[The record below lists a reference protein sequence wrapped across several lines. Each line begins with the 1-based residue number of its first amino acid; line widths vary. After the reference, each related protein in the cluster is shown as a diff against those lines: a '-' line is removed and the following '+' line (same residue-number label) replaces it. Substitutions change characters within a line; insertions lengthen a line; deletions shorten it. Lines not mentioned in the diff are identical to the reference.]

1 MAWIYLLLAGLCE
14 VGWPL
19 GFKLA
24 SSGDNK
30 ILWIIFSIISMT
42 LSGFLLFIA
51 QKTIPMGT
59 AYAVWTGVGAAGA
72 FIVGIL
78 FFKDPSTF
86 ARMLSMVLII
96 AGIIGLK
103 LSAH

>member
-1 MAWIYLLLAGLCE
+1 MAWMYLLLAGLCE

>member
-14 VGWPL
+14 IGWPL

-24 SSGDNK
+24 SGGDNK

-42 LSGFLLFIA
+42 ASGALLFVA

-86 ARMLSMVLII
+86 ARMLSMILIV
-96 AGIIGLK
+96 AGIVGLK